1 MNTYKDFTEL
11 IKWLKKEN
19 IIYDLYEEETPDGDI
34 NWRIEVVNGQLT
46 SKQKSFIDSL
56 GATETKRQIAI

>member
-11 IKWLKKEN
+11 VKWLKKEN
-19 IIYDLYEEETPDGDI
+19 IIYDLYEEETPDGFI

-46 SKQKSFIDSL
+46 PEQKSFIDSL